1 MTDCAQVELVTVELA
16 GRALLAVGGADRRS
30 FLQGLVSNDVTR
42 ASAER
47 AIHAAFLTPQGRFV
61 NEFAIVEQDERLL
74 LETEAARLDDLRK
87 RLGMYRLRSKVTL
100 EPVSDWAVVALIGAD
115 APAAVGLPAEA
126 GAATA
131 FLDGI
136 AFVDPRLAA
145 LGVRILLPRATLPK
159 LAARGWPAAP
169 VETYE
174 RRRLSLGVP
183 EGGADLDHALLMEN
197 GFDALNGIDWKKG
210 CYIGQEVTARMRYR
224 ALTKRRITPVR
235 IDGPTPAP
243 GTPVTL
249 DGAEAGEMKSVQGD
263 RGLAL
268 LRLDQL
274 ERLEAAGGTLTA
286 GTATLAVERPAWLA
300 AEAAAADSPG

>member
-145 LGVRILLPRATLPK
+145 LGVRILLPRATLPQ